1 MGESTLRDCHIL
13 VVEDDYML
21 ADELRAELDEAGAIV
36 LGPAGTL
43 ESALTM
49 IKAAPRIDVAVIDVN
64 LGGVLA
70 YPAVDLLI
78 ERGVPFLFVTGYD
91 EAVIPDRFANVVRY
105 EKPIN
110 LSSVARAVRQLID
123 T

>member
-1 MGESTLRDCHIL
+1 
-13 VVEDDYML
+13 ML

-43 ESALTM
+43 ESALSM
-49 IKAAPRIDVAVIDVN
+49 IKAAPRIEVAVIDVN

>member
-1 MGESTLRDCHIL
+1 MGEPTLRGRHIL
-13 VVEDDYML
+13 VVEDEYML
-21 ADELRAELDEAGAIV
+21 ADELSAELDEAGAIV

-43 ESALTM
+43 ESALAM

-78 ERGVPFLFVTGYD
+78 ERRVPFLFVTGYD
-91 EAVIPDRFANVVRY
+91 AAAIPDRFANVVRY

-110 LSSVARAVRQLID
+110 LSSVARAVRQFID